1 MINNLLKNF
10 CLITFALIAP
20 ITLPAGG
27 IQKSLNQDK
36 FSHNINEII
45 LSSNT
50 YLYSFPEINAK
61 ELLVLDIGTCLSVLR
76 NWKVSESEIWFRVE
90 LASNKLLDDPNKIKI
105 IDIMFKIYIFIHPF
119 VTLLGSP
126 NNLLE
131 ANSTL
136 TQISFSFTFQ
146 SRKTDKVVPTFS
158 NNNSLA
164 IISGKL

>member
-36 FSHNINEII
+36 FTNNTIEII

-50 YLYSFPEINAK
+50 SLYTFPKTHAK
-61 ELLVLDIGTCLSVLR
+61 ELLVLDIGTTLSVLR

-90 LASNKLLDDPNKIKI
+90 LASNKILDDPNKITKGWM
-105 IDIMFKIYIFIHPF
+105 IM
-119 VTLLGSP
+119 
-126 NNLLE
+126 
-131 ANSTL
+131 
-136 TQISFSFTFQ
+136 
-146 SRKTDKVVPTFS
+146 
-158 NNNSLA
+158 
-164 IISGKL
+164 